1 MAVVYGVVMA
11 GLAVYAMQTAEKSQ
25 EWLWLAVVFIAV
37 AIVVNLFRFRYSAL
51 IEILLTAFA
60 PAAVFML
67 VESYTHLLSQMWDG
81 PVILNLIMY
90 YLFFGVLLFI
100 TGRTGM
106 SILIGS
112 MLLGAAGLGKLFC
125 PDVPIIADSAMGSF
139 SVGVAATVADNFEY
153 KLSVRACNV
162 ILLILLLWS
171 LCLKMRLKFKMSK
184 FRGAGIAVMC
194 AAFMGFAVMFR
205 RMRPSKHLIWIQPCL
220 RRRFIIAI
228 TDWR

>member
-1 MAVVYGVVMA
+1 MIFGIVMA
-11 GLAVYAMQTAEKSQ
+11 GTAVYSMQTAEKSQ
-25 EWLWLAVVFIAV
+25 VWLWLSVIFIV
-37 AIVVNLFRFRYSAL
+37 AAAFVNLFRFRYSQL
-51 IEILLTAFA
+51 IEMLLAAFA
-60 PAAVFML
+60 PAAVFMM

-112 MLLGAAGLGKLFC
+112 MLLGAAGLANYFVLMFRSS
-125 PDVPIIADSAMGSF
+125 PILPWDLF

-194 AAFMGFAVMFR
+194 AEFYR
-205 RMRPSKHLIWIQPCL
+205 ESPLSE
-220 RRRFIIAI
+220 
-228 TDWR
+228 D

>member
-1 MAVVYGVVMA
+1 MKNKKYKKRIYTKSERSSSAKEYLAIIGRQLKRPIEKQDRGIDKKSAILAVVYGVVMA

-25 EWLWLAVVFIAV
+25 EWLWLAVVFIAA

-67 VESYTHLLSQMWDG
+67 VESYTHLLSQMWEG

-112 MLLGAAGLGKLFC
+112 MLLGAADL
-125 PDVPIIADSAMGSF
+125 PIIADSAMGSF
-139 SVGVAATVADNFEY
+139 
-153 KLSVRACNV
+153 LSGCG
-162 ILLILLLWS
+162 S
-171 LCLKMRLKFKMSK
+171 DS
-184 FRGAGIAVMC
+184 G
-194 AAFMGFAVMFR
+194 
-205 RMRPSKHLIWIQPCL
+205 
-220 RRRFIIAI
+220 
-228 TDWR
+228 

>member
-1 MAVVYGVVMA
+1 
-11 GLAVYAMQTAEKSQ
+11 
-25 EWLWLAVVFIAV
+25 
-37 AIVVNLFRFRYSAL
+37 
-51 IEILLTAFA
+51 
-60 PAAVFML
+60 ML

-112 MLLGAAGLGKLFC
+112 MLLGAAGLANYFVLMFRSS
-125 PDVPIIADSAMGSF
+125 PILPWDLF

-194 AAFMGFAVMFR
+194 AAFMGFCSYVQTDAAIKTFDMDTTLFTPTVY
-205 RMRPSKHLIWIQPCL
+205 SVSYTHLTLPTIL
-220 RRRFIIAI
+220 RV
-228 TDWR
+228 

>member
-1 MAVVYGVVMA
+1 MKNKKHKKRIYTKSERSSSAKEYLAIIGQQLKRPIEKQDRWIDKKSAILAVVYGVVMA
-11 GLAVYAMQTAEKSQ
+11 GLAVYSMQTAEKSQ
-25 EWLWLAVVFIAV
+25 EWLWLAVVFISA

-67 VESYTHLLSQMWDG
+67 VESYTHLLSQMWEG

-112 MLLGAAGLGKLFC
+112 MLLGAAGLANYFC

-139 SVGVAATVADNFEY
+139 
-153 KLSVRACNV
+153 LSGCG
-162 ILLILLLWS
+162 S
-171 LCLKMRLKFKMSK
+171 DS
-184 FRGAGIAVMC
+184 G
-194 AAFMGFAVMFR
+194 
-205 RMRPSKHLIWIQPCL
+205 
-220 RRRFIIAI
+220 
-228 TDWR
+228 